1 VSATTLERLRFAL
14 FVAGCVALFWQWD
27 GAPTDWLLGAA
38 ILVSAAIWKGGLP
51 AFDLDWP
58 QTLLLLFLTITA
70 LATTLAGG
78 LPVFFATT
86 AYMAALTMALSSSL
100 KRDPTRIRK
109 IESAMVVAACLT
121 SAAIF
126 AGGMG
131 AHLDAPLLKV
141 LATDE
146 LRARGLFKDSNVAGV
161 FVACSF
167 PLAVAYCIGL
177 RRHRALFLMLF
188 TVVFAIGVIFT
199 YSRAAMG
206 LLLLGVA
213 ATMVALAVMRERRLL
228 VALFA
233 CVAAAGAVVGGSV
246 AIGTFPLYR
255 YQAVQSYD
263 AGGRFVAWR
272 VGIQML
278 LDSPLGTG
286 AGSFERRTVDTFEAD
301 LKRQGLADDGPG
313 DSDNLTRNGGFDGL
327 VGWSYDPASTN
338 VTLVDDPMS
347 VTGHA
352 LRKET
357 TAMYQDVSQ
366 GIPVVAGRTYSFAAE
381 IRTDGTPAL
390 LIIHWRDVRET
401 TIGQAGTEE
410 VRSTSWT
417 EAPLLAQVA
426 PPNAARAYL
435 YLSNRGPGEQ
445 LFTAIRMVEGTT
457 VPPWSDAMQ
466 WGKFLKP
473 EFGVISAHE
482 TYVRLAAE
490 SGLAGL
496 LILCAYWLALAWS
509 GWRWG
514 RASWHW
520 PLAFTLVLLAGLVID
535 TLHWRQLWIYGA
547 VIAAAFSHQRAAQSV
562 RPDVRARTRSI
573 RPTV

>member
-1 VSATTLERLRFAL
+1 MSATTLDRLRFAL

-27 GAPTDWLLGAA
+27 GAPTDWLFGAA

-78 LPVFFATT
+78 LPVFFAIT
-86 AYMAALTMALSSSL
+86 AYMAVLAMALSSTL
-100 KRDPTRIRK
+100 KRNAARIRT
-109 IESAMVVAACLT
+109 IETAVIVAACVT
-121 SAAIF
+121 SALIF
-126 AGGMG
+126 AGGMV
-131 AHLDAPLLKV
+131 AHLNVPLLNI

-161 FVACSF
+161 FVACSY
-167 PLAVAYCIGL
+167 PLAVAHCIGL
-177 RRHRALFLMLF
+177 RRQRAVFLVLF
-188 TVVFAIGVIFT
+188 TAVFAIGVLFT

-206 LLLLGVA
+206 LFALGVVVA
-213 ATMVALAVMRERRLL
+213 MVALAVTRERRLL
-228 VALFA
+228 VALGA
-233 CVAAAGAVVGGSV
+233 CVVLAGSVVGTAV
-246 AIGTFPLYR
+246 AVDAFPLYR

-272 VGIQML
+272 VGVQML

-286 AGSFERRTVDTFEAD
+286 AGTFERRAVETFEAD

-313 DSDNLTRNGGFDGL
+313 DSDNLARNGGFDGL
-327 VGWSYDPASTN
+327 VGWSYDPATTA
-338 VTLVDDPMS
+338 VTRVDDPMS

-357 TAMYQDVSQ
+357 TAKYQDVSQ
-366 GIPVVAGRTYSFAAE
+366 GIPVVAGRTYSFAAQ

-390 LIIHWRDVRET
+390 LIIHWRDGYET

-417 EAPLLAQVA
+417 ELQLLAQTA

-435 YLSNRGPGEQ
+435 YLANRDAGEQ
-445 LFTAIRMVEGTT
+445 LFTAIRMVEGTS

-496 LILCAYWLALAWS
+496 LMLCAYWLALAWS
-509 GWRWG
+509 GWRFG

-535 TLHWRQLWIYGA
+535 TLHWRQLWIYAA
-547 VIAAAFSHQRAAQSV
+547 VIAAAFSHARAAQK
-562 RPDVRARTRSI
+562 I
-573 RPTV
+573 RPEVHAHARPIRPSV